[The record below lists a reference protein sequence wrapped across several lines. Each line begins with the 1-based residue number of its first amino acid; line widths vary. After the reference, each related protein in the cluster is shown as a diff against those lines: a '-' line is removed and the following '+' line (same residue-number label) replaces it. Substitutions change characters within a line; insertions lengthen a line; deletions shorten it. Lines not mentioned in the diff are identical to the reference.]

1 MAVSPDGNTV
11 FVTGDS
17 WLDSPGNRTAPTEYV
32 TIAYRA
38 ATGAR
43 QWARHYQNGRADQA
57 GAVSVA
63 VSPAGLVFV
72 TGTSQRDNGDGD
84 YATIAYRG

>member
-1 MAVSPDGNTV
+1 MAVSPDGTTV
-11 FVTGDS
+11 FITGVRFRSGSGPDS
-17 WLDSPGNRTAPTEYV
+17 DYLTV
-32 TIAYRA
+32 AYRA

-72 TGTSQRDNGDGD
+72 TGTSQQDNGDGD
-84 YATIAYRG
+84 YATIAYSG